1 MARVMPAFRPPRA
14 DPVPAAGLPKHMMAF
29 SQLGLLFAAQEQPG
43 RTLWRR
49 LTDPALDPFTG
60 IYQLNAFDL
69 AMMIPY
75 FLVLIVLAAYGIH
88 RYQLVYY
95 FLKYRHNAPQ
105 QPPPPAEWPTVTV
118 QLPIYNERYVVERL
132 VESIAQFDYPRDRL
146 EVQVLD
152 DSTDETRDVA
162 RNVVERY
169 QALGFPVTYHHR
181 ANRDGYKAGA
191 LDKGMKTARGQF
203 IAIFD
208 ADFQP
213 PADWL
218 KRVVPFFAEP
228 QVGMVQ
234 TRWTYINRDYS
245 ALTEVEGILLDGHF
259 IIEHGGRSR
268 RGVFFNFNG
277 TAGMWRRR
285 AIEEAGGWEH
295 DTLTEDT
302 DLSYRAQMKGWRFVY
317 VPEIE
322 CPSELP
328 VEMNAFKAQQARWAK
343 GLIQVAKKILPRLL
357 RSEQPFVVKAEAVF
371 HLTANISY
379 PLMIL
384 LSTLLLPAMIV
395 RFYQGWFQMLVIDL
409 PLFLASTFS
418 ISTFYLTA
426 QRELYPRTWPRTF
439 LYLPWVMACGIGL
452 AVRNSIAVLEALRG
466 KQSEFVRTPKYAV
479 GQARSLSASRP
490 ADVVAPIAEPVRVAV
505 AAASATAA
513 VGQALSLSAQ
523 PMAAEVSPMAVAS
536 AANGPAPVAAG
547 SSSADGSWLTKAYRR
562 SAGWTP
568 YAEILLGL
576 YFAAT
581 VVYAVQNENYATVPF
596 LLLFV
601 GGYLY
606 TGLMSL
612 GQVYLERLRFGLK
625 APVEARPAA
634 TGAPSF

>member
-1 MARVMPAFRPPRA
+1 MT
-14 DPVPAAGLPKHMMAF
+14 GIL
-29 SQLGLLFAAQEQPG
+29 QLGALLLLQDQPG
-43 RTLWRR
+43 RGLLRR
-49 LTDPALDPFTG
+49 LFDPALDPFTG
-60 IYQLNAFDL
+60 VYQLNAFDL
-69 AMMIPY
+69 AVMIPY
-75 FLVLIVLAAYGIH
+75 FLVLIILAAYGMH

-95 FLKYRHNAPQ
+95 YLKYRHNAPQ
-105 QPPPPAEWPTVTV
+105 PLPPPEEWPRVTV
-118 QLPIYNERYVVERL
+118 QLPIFNERYVIERL
-132 VESIAQFDYPRDRL
+132 VDAVTQFDYPRDRL

-152 DSTDETRDVA
+152 DSTDETRDIA

-169 QALGFPVTYHHR
+169 RALGFPITYHHR
-181 ANRDGYKAGA
+181 ANRHGYKAGA
-191 LDKGMKTARGQF
+191 LEAGMRSATGEF

-213 PADWL
+213 PPDFL
-218 KRVVPFFAEP
+218 KRTIPFFADP
-228 QVGMVQ
+228 QVGMIQ
-234 TRWTYINRDYS
+234 TRWTHINRDYS
-245 ALTEVEGILLDGHF
+245 ALTQVEAILLDGHF
-259 IIEHGGRSR
+259 VIEHGGRSR
-268 RGVFFNFNG
+268 RGTFFNFNG
-277 TAGMWRRR
+277 TAGVWRRR

-302 DLSYRAQMKGWRFVY
+302 DLSYRAQMKGWRFLY

-357 RSEQPFVVKAEAVF
+357 RSNAPLHVKAEAVF

-384 LSTLLLPAMIV
+384 LSTMLLPAMIV
-395 RFYQGWFQMLVIDL
+395 RFYQGWFQMLIIDL

-418 ISTFYLTA
+418 ISTFYLVA
-426 QRELYPRTWPRTF
+426 QRELYPRTWKRTF
-439 LYLPWVMACGIGL
+439 LYLPFVMACGIGL

-479 GQARSLSASRP
+479 LGQARSLSTQPSVAEVSPVAQP
-490 ADVVAPIAEPVRVAV
+490 ALAAAAAAGAPVGQAFSLSTQSSVAAVSPVAP
-505 AAASATAA
+505 

-523 PMAAEVSPMAVAS
+523 SSVTEVQ
-536 AANGPAPVAAG
+536 PVAEP
-547 SSSADGSWLTKAYRR
+547 SSATDASWLTKAYRR

-581 VVYAVQNENYATVPF
+581 VFYAIDNENYATVPF
-596 LLLFV
+596 LFLFV

-612 GQVYLERLRFGLK
+612 AQSHFERLRLGRR
-625 APVEARPAA
+625 APVETRPAP